1 MKILIRIVFIAF
13 GAVFAFL
20 VYYLNYNTGISN
32 NTRDQIISA
41 AQKANEEN
49 DPEILMKTMCMYEIP
64 YEKTS
69 YIDATAD
76 YKDPQITSEK
86 KVQISVFGTVNQVIF
101 YQEDNQDKAFAYA
114 DWCYYMLVRN
124 ITTIGFKNVPVQGE
138 TDKYEN
144 QTSIKFNFAGGYEAY
159 DYKLNYT
166 KTVNTDDKVTTTP
179 ADNYISAL
187 YGSRTYATSYSD
199 SSLGQAAFMLI
210 PIPQSLI
217 DGMKKE
223 RAGENVDYNTIDI
236 VSFNL
241 YDNQGNKLFNQDQA
255 FEFDFSEQ
263 FFNNTDLVKFK
274 DSYKLYADYRNGLDK
289 SITQEQY
296 DEAVKYLNEFKITN
310 VDPNATT
317 FSAGHSKDVVYT
329 TGLIWQSIG
338 ITAIFVLVMVIVYFL
353 IFKFK
358 WIKSLVF
365 RDRSGKNRYVPN
377 VPKGAGSGAGN
388 KKDSESYRQGNQTRK
403 NNNYQAKRN
412 SKVAVLPVADDTK
425 ELEIKDLTE
434 EDEKELFGNKEV
446 KEEAKPVA
454 EEAKEEAPVTPET
467 TTEKAPEAQPEVETP
482 TEETKVEAPEAEAK
496 DVESNQE

>member
-1 MKILIRIVFIAF
+1 
-13 GAVFAFL
+13 
-20 VYYLNYNTGISN
+20 
-32 NTRDQIISA
+32 
-41 AQKANEEN
+41 
-49 DPEILMKTMCMYEIP
+49 
-64 YEKTS
+64 
-69 YIDATAD
+69 
-76 YKDPQITSEK
+76 
-86 KVQISVFGTVNQVIF
+86 
-101 YQEDNQDKAFAYA
+101 
-114 DWCYYMLVRN
+114 
-124 ITTIGFKNVPVQGE
+124 
-138 TDKYEN
+138 
-144 QTSIKFNFAGGYEAY
+144 
-159 DYKLNYT
+159 
-166 KTVNTDDKVTTTP
+166 
-179 ADNYISAL
+179 
-187 YGSRTYATSYSD
+187 
-199 SSLGQAAFMLI
+199 MLI

-289 SITQEQY
+289 NITQAQY
-296 DEAVKYLNEFKITN
+296 DEAVKYLNDFKITN
-310 VDPNATT
+310 VDANETT
-317 FSAGHSKDVVYT
+317 FSAGHSKDVIYT
-329 TGLIWQSIG
+329 SGLIWQSIG
-338 ITAIFVLVMVIVYFL
+338 ITAIFVLVMVVVYFL

-454 EEAKEEAPVTPET
+454 EEAKEEAPVTLET
-467 TTEKAPEAQPEVETP
+467 TNEKAPEAQPEVETP
-482 TEETKVEAPEAEAK
+482 TEKLK
-496 DVESNQE
+496 